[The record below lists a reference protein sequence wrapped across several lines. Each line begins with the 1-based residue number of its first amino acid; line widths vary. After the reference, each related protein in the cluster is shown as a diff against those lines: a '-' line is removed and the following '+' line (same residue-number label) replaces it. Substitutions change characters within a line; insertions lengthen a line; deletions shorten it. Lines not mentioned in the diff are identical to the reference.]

1 MTEQK
6 QDPTTAETTLDIA
19 GQYPLRVVKGPD
31 GKPQLELDLT
41 RANRAY
47 FRDHLQELLQL
58 EVGGTIIKPLEKK
71 KEAIDGRKL
80 HFTLPAD
87 IKEGAAMMLRTSY
100 AVGDK
105 VFSQPVS
112 SFVYQGETLAAGPK
126 HTEYQMSISETRALG
141 RNLRR
146 DADLS
151 RDVLHKIPYD
161 RKAREGFD
169 ASKHAP
175 ITDVHTHASAQVSGV
190 SLVKAAIDEDLK
202 EPAAKAKINGVEK
215 SFKGICYPVELL
227 KQLGVY
233 DPNQPTEPMLSREFN
248 PGKDDGLACEQ
259 KDVQCDGVRAKNLTE
274 VQRDAIIAKM
284 DIAADTTMSFSDFDR
299 KMYRFRNP
307 FVKHPAL
314 TKPILRSIAA
324 DYEVHGI
331 KYAELSTGS
340 MMDPAWFKEMAE
352 VVKEIEDAGGPKLR
366 FLIGIPRNASPSQTF
381 ITLTKIKQ
389 LARHPY
395 IVGADLLGYE
405 SNKTSEFGW
414 ALAHLAAWARASE
427 GSELKPDE
435 GWDFKR
441 DFIIRVHAGETA
453 KNQDNV
459 RHAIN
464 IAAEYG
470 VRVRVGHGLHA
481 SLDEKSEKSLQAITQ
496 HMDEKG
502 LSNPDQFA
510 TERCMDSN
518 QVYRTKML
526 VHNQPK
532 FLTVQARGKH
542 GTPIDEKFVPRFL
555 SSDGGGALQ
564 TNPMQLAYSSLAAGM
579 KLSELADIR
588 QFEQGY
594 IDRQA
599 QREALKTKAFE
610 SHYGSATKGLDAFL
624 KEYQTKVDAIP
635 REPRVGQTSEKNQ
648 LLDYLPPIFDG
659 KKPILIG
666 GASGSS
672 WDKMDKFDRVHVV
685 RAMEMLVRVCDPKKT
700 YFVMGRVQNEGVS
713 KALDIAVKHWNAKHP
728 QEKFAVLGRFAGAGK
743 DPTGD
748 LADTV
753 DWVQDIPEGRD
764 YVPASMLNFIT
775 KEKGRF
781 ITKEKGRAI
790 FFNGSDFTAEMAY
803 GADDHGIPHALHEPY
818 KSDGKMGE
826 VAQTTETHSQFR
838 DLDGFVE
845 HVFKAAGD
853 HHFFRKESDKKDV
866 MRAGVDLEAVKA
878 EVLKLK
884 LSSEEVG
891 SQGQSGG
898 GGLPG
903 KR

>member
-6 QDPTTAETTLDIA
+6 QDATTAETTLDIA
-19 GQYPLRVVKGPD
+19 GQYPLRMVKGPD

-41 RANRAY
+41 RAQRTY
-47 FRDHLQELLQL
+47 FFSHLQELLQL
-58 EVGGTIIKPLEKK
+58 EVGGAIIKPIENK
-71 KEAIDGRKL
+71 KEAIDTRKL
-80 HFTLPAD
+80 HFPLPD
-87 IKEGAAMMLRTSY
+87 GIKEGAAMTLASVY
-100 AVGDK
+100 KPSNQVK
-105 VFSQPVS
+105 NFQPVS
-112 SFVYQGETLAAGPK
+112 ALVYQSGGVTAGSK
-126 HTEYQMSISETRALG
+126 HAEYQLAISETRALG

-146 DADLS
+146 DSDDAK
-151 RDVLHKIPYD
+151 RDMLEKIPYD
-161 RKAREGFD
+161 RKARVGFD
-169 ASKHAP
+169 ATTHAP
-175 ITDVHTHASAQVSGV
+175 ITDVHTHSSAQVSGV
-190 SLVKAAIDEDLK
+190 SLINTAREEDARADQTGT
-202 EPAAKAKINGVEK
+202 EH
-215 SFKGICYPVELL
+215 ICYPVELL
-227 KQLGVY
+227 KLLGVY
-233 DPNQPTEPMLSREFN
+233 DPSQPTESMKSREFN
-248 PGKDDGLACEQ
+248 PGKDDGLVCEQ
-259 KDVQCDGVRAKNLTE
+259 KDAKCDGVRAKNLTE
-274 VQRDAIIAKM
+274 LQRDAIIARM
-284 DIAADTTMSFSDFDR
+284 DIAADATMSFSDFDR

-324 DYEVHGI
+324 DYAAHGI

-352 VVKEIEDAGGPKLR
+352 VVKEIEDNGGPKLR

-381 ITLTKIKQ
+381 ITLEKIKQ

-414 ALAHLAAWARASE
+414 ALAHLADWARASE
-427 GSELKPDE
+427 GSELKPSE

-441 DFIIRVHAGETA
+441 DFVIRVHAGETA

-470 VRVRVGHGLHA
+470 VRVRIGHGLHA
-481 SLDEKSEKSLQAITQ
+481 SLDDKSEKNLRAITQ

-526 VHNQPK
+526 VHDQPD
-532 FLTVQARGKH
+532 FLTVQALGKH
-542 GTPIDEKFVPRFL
+542 GTPKGDKKFAPRFL

-564 TNPMQLAYSSLAAGM
+564 TSPVQLAYSALASGM
-579 KLSELADIR
+579 KLNDLADIR

-610 SHYGSATKGLDAFL
+610 SHYGSGMQGLDAFL
-624 KEYQTKVDAIP
+624 KEYQKKVDAIP
-635 REPRVGQTSEKNQ
+635 REPRADQPKGKNP

-672 WDKMDKFDRVHVV
+672 WEQMDKMDRDHVE
-685 RAMEMLVRVCDPKKT
+685 RAMETLVRVCDPKKT
-700 YFVMGRVQNEGVS
+700 YFVLGRVQSEGVS
-713 KALDIAVKHWNAKHP
+713 KALDIAVKRWNAKHP

-775 KEKGRF
+775 KHH
-781 ITKEKGRAI
+781 GRAL

-803 GADDHGIPHALHEPY
+803 GADDHGIPHALHEPK
-818 KSDGKMGE
+818 KSPGKMGE

-838 DLDGFVE
+838 DLESFVDR
-845 HVFKAAGD
+845 VFKAAGD
-853 HHFFRKESDKKDV
+853 HHFFRMESDKQDI
-866 MRAGVDLEAVKA
+866 MRAGVDLEAVTA
-878 EVLKLK
+878 EVKKLK
-884 LSSEEVG
+884 LRSE
-891 SQGQSGG
+891 
-898 GGLPG
+898 
-903 KR
+903 

>member
-6 QDPTTAETTLDIA
+6 QDPTTTETTLDVA

-31 GKPQLELDLT
+31 GKPQLEVDLT
-41 RANRAY
+41 RANRSY
-47 FRDHLQELLQL
+47 FREHLQELLQL
-58 EVGGTIIKPLEKK
+58 EVGGTLIKPLEKK

-87 IKEGAAMMLRTSY
+87 IKDGAAMMLRTSY

-105 VFSQPVS
+105 GFSQPVS
-112 SFVYQGETLAAGPK
+112 SVVYQGETLAAGPK
-126 HTEYQMSISETRALG
+126 HPEYQMSISETRALG
-141 RNLRR
+141 RSLRR

-161 RKAREGFD
+161 RKARVGFD

-175 ITDVHTHASAQVSGV
+175 ITDVHTHSSAQVSGV

-202 EPAAKAKINGVEK
+202 EPEAKAKINGVEK

-233 DPNQPTEPMLSREFN
+233 DPSQPTEPMLSREFN

-259 KDVQCDGVRAKNLTE
+259 KDVQCDGVRAKDLTE
-274 VQRDAIIAKM
+274 EQRDAIIAKM

-324 DYEVHGI
+324 DYAAHGI

-366 FLIGIPRNASPSQTF
+366 FLIGIPRNASPVQTF
-381 ITLTKIKQ
+381 ITLEKIKH

-405 SNKTSEFGW
+405 SNSTSEFGW
-414 ALAHLAAWARASE
+414 ALAHLADWARASE
-427 GSELKPDE
+427 GSELKPSE

-470 VRVRVGHGLHA
+470 VRVRIGHGLHA
-481 SLDEKSEKSLQAITQ
+481 AIDAKSEKSLQAITQ

-526 VHNQPK
+526 VHNQPD

-542 GTPIDEKFVPRFL
+542 GTPNGDKKFVPRFL

-564 TNPMQLAYSSLAAGM
+564 TSPVQLAYSALASGM
-579 KLSELADIR
+579 KLSELAEIR

-594 IDRQA
+594 IDRQD
-599 QREALKTKAFE
+599 QREKLKTKAFE
-610 SHYGSATKGLDAFL
+610 SHYGNGAQGRTAFL
-624 KEYQTKVDAIP
+624 DEYKKKVDAIP
-635 REPRVGQTSEKNQ
+635 RDTNE
-648 LLDYLPPIFDG
+648 LLHYLPPVFDG

-672 WDKMDKFDRVHVV
+672 WDKMDKIDRVHVV

-700 YFVMGRVQNEGVS
+700 YFVLGRVQSEGVS
-713 KALDIAVKHWNAKHP
+713 KALDIAVKHWNSKHP
-728 QEKFAVLGRFAGAGK
+728 EQKFAVLGRLAGAGK
-743 DPTGD
+743 EPTSD

-753 DWVQDIPEGRD
+753 NWLQDIPEGRD
-764 YVPASMLNFIT
+764 YVPASMLNFIS
-775 KEKGRF
+775 KHH
-781 ITKEKGRAI
+781 GRAI
-790 FFNGSDFTAEMAY
+790 CFNGSDFTAEMAY
-803 GADDHGIPHALHEPY
+803 GGDDHGIPHARHEPL
-818 KSDGKMGE
+818 KSPGKMGE
-826 VAQTTETHSQFR
+826 VAETNETHSQFR
-838 DLDGFVE
+838 DLDGFVD

-853 HHFFRKESDKKDV
+853 HHFFRKEADKKDI
-866 MRAGVDLEAVKA
+866 MREGVDLEAVKA
-878 EVLKLK
+878 EVLKLR

-891 SQGQSGG
+891 SQGPSGG